1 LLSPED
7 VVMLFMLAIM
17 VVAVRFGRW
26 PSVAAA
32 AISVAAYDFF
42 FVPPLFTFQVARSSH
57 VLTFVMMFAVGL
69 VISGLL
75 ARIREQEREGRLR
88 ELKAR
93 AEELRSSLLSAVS
106 HDLRTP
112 LAAITGAA
120 TALRDEIGRIDVHRR
135 GELLDT
141 ICEEAER
148 LERLVR
154 NLLDMT
160 RVDSGSLDVKREWVP
175 LEEIVGTALARVERR
190 VADRKV
196 LTDLPNDLPLLSVDA
211 LLLEQVFV
219 NLLEN
224 ALKYTPAGSAIEIRA
239 RTTQS
244 SLRVTVRDHG
254 PGIPHGLDQKIFD
267 KFFRGST
274 AEDGV
279 GLGLAICR
287 GIVQAHGGTISARSA
302 ADRGAVFEIDLPR
315 VGDEPPALPSPEA
328 AGLPAGST

>member
-1 LLSPED
+1 
-7 VVMLFMLAIM
+7 M
-17 VVAVRFGRW
+17 
-26 PSVAAA
+26 
-32 AISVAAYDFF
+32 
-42 FVPPLFTFQVARSSH
+42 
-57 VLTFVMMFAVGL
+57 
-69 VISGLL
+69 ISGLT

-135 GELLDT
+135 SELLDT

-160 RVDSGSLDVKREWVP
+160 RVDSGSLEVKREWVP
-175 LEEIVGTALARVERR
+175 LEEIVGTALARVEKR
-190 VADRKV
+190 VADRAI
-196 LTDLPNDLPLLSVDA
+196 LTDLPSDLPLLSVDA

-224 ALKYTPAGSAIEIRA
+224 AVKYTPPGSAIEITARA
-239 RTTQS
+239 TAS

-267 KFFRGST
+267 KFFRGS
-274 AEDGV
+274 AAADGV

-287 GIVQAHGGTISARSA
+287 GIVQAHGGTISATSSA
-302 ADRGAVFEIDLPR
+302 GGGAIFEISLPR
-315 VGDEPPALPSPEA
+315 VGGEPP
-328 AGLPAGST
+328 GLPNHEATALEAGNT